1 MTTMMSGTVD
11 LTKSEFVVGE
21 VSDKTRRRYI
31 EKWRLTFH
39 KSECTSYPRPCPIP
53 TSWLS
58 TCIVGGSA
66 AVYLWLEPRVSFG
79 KKGNKRKIESLT
91 HSHSSC
97 CTINGF
103 FFSETFYYPKLL
115 EGD

>member
-1 MTTMMSGTVD
+1 MTNS
-11 LTKSEFVVGE
+11 
-21 VSDKTRRRYI
+21 YI

-79 KKGNKRKIESLT
+79 KKGDKRKRKSLT
-91 HSHSSC
+91 HHTHLVAQPTDFSSLKH
-97 CTINGF
+97 
-103 FFSETFYYPKLL
+103 FYYPKLL
-115 EGD
+115 TNAKK